1 MLKFRFVVLDESG
14 RRRKGT
20 LQANRLEEARKRLLQ
35 AGFEIVSLVA
45 DGQPLDL
52 GDAEPGEL
60 HLPVSRR
67 WLGVAALLACLGLLG
82 LALAWLKGSP
92 PAFKPQPLKFTLQGS
107 CSAPSGS
114 VVVLDMPEMPL
125 RMEKPASANFRFEV
139 SIESFQQPTYA
150 WVAVQPA
157 RGRRADNLGPEG
169 LESRY
174 RKRVALRRDQVRYEV
189 GQLSLGARP

>member
-35 AGFEIVSLVA
+35 GGFEIVSLVA

-52 GDAEPGEL
+52 GGAEPGEL
-60 HLPVSRR
+60 RLPVSRR
-67 WLGVAALLACLGLLG
+67 WLGAAAVLACLGLLG
-82 LALAWLKGSP
+82 FALAWLKGSP
-92 PAFKPQPLKFTLQGS
+92 PPLKPRPFKFTLQGS
-107 CSAPSGS
+107 CSAPPGS
-114 VVVLDMPEMPL
+114 VVVLDLPEMPL
-125 RMEKPASANFRFEV
+125 RMEKPAGSTFRFDV
-139 SIESFQQPTYA
+139 SMESFQQPTYA

-157 RGRRADNLGPEG
+157 RARRPDNLGPEG

-174 RKRVALRRDQVRYEV
+174 RKRVALRKDQERYEV
-189 GQLSLGARP
+189 GELSLSARP